1 MCLCIDTDF
10 SQCILEIAIIRR
22 WDTRFANPILSTVTF
37 LPSSGVKILTLRA
50 LLRDLVCSLS
60 KTHLYLLESSLSPS
74 PRFKL
79 PNTPMAFQRL
89 ESIWSYQRF
98 FIRRCTRHACH
109 CAGITRTAKPTLIRS
124 LRRPKTTTGLEQTL
138 ASLASRS
145 SHV

>member
-60 KTHLYLLESSLSPS
+60 NTNLYLFESSLSPS

-89 ESIWSYQRF
+89 ELPAILHPAMYQTCLPLRWNHSNSEAYAYTF
-98 FIRRCTRHACH
+98 VAPPKNDDRARTNLGVTCFALKPRL
-109 CAGITRTAKPTLIRS
+109 IT
-124 LRRPKTTTGLEQTL
+124 
-138 ASLASRS
+138 
-145 SHV
+145 